1 MMQVVE
7 STEYFALAQQYPIID
22 ARSEAEWAQ
31 GHIPGSANVPILNNE
46 HRKVVGTLYKQSGK
60 EAAIMKG
67 FQLAGP
73 LFYDI
78 FKKARKLARDRTL
91 LLYCWRGGMRSHILA
106 WMMQLADYKVYLLKG
121 GYKAYR
127 AQVHATIAQPWRL
140 TVIGGPTGS
149 GKTELLEQLRAAGAQ
164 VVNLEALAHHR
175 GSAYGHIGL
184 PPQPSVE
191 YFENLLAQA
200 LQPLDVQQPVWIE
213 NESRFIGKVRIP
225 DVFFSRLQ
233 AAPMVAI
240 DMAQPLRKERIW
252 AEYGAMPLPELLEAT
267 THLEKKLGN
276 ERMRQACTALQA
288 GDHHTW
294 LDIVLHYYD
303 KTYAHSTQQH
313 KGSLHSFAP
322 PTATPAHWVP
332 PLLALNQQIWKQ

>member
-1 MMQVVE
+1 MRVVE
-7 STEYFALAQQYPIID
+7 SDEYFALAQQYPLVD

-78 FKKARKLARDRTL
+78 FKQARKLAKERTL

-127 AQVHATIAQPWRL
+127 AQVHATIAYPWQL
-140 TVIGGPTGS
+140 LVIGGPTGS
-149 GKTELLEQLRAAGAQ
+149 GKTELLELLRAAGEQ
-164 VVNLEALAHHR
+164 VVNLEALANHR

-191 YFENLLAQA
+191 HFENLLAQA
-200 LQPLDVQQPVWIE
+200 LQPLDVHKTVWIE

-225 DVFFSRLQ
+225 DVFFNRLQ
-233 AAPMVAI
+233 QAPMVTLEL
-240 DMAQPLRKERIW
+240 AQPARKERIW
-252 AEYGAMPLPELLEAT
+252 QEYGSMPLAQLLEAT
-267 THLEKKLGN
+267 ANLEKKLGN
-276 ERMRQACTALQA
+276 ERMRQACAALEA
-288 GDHHTW
+288 GDHNTW

-303 KTYAHSTQQH
+303 KTYGHSTQQH
-313 KGSLHSFAP
+313 MGNVLGYTPTTTQPAEWAP
-322 PTATPAHWVP
+322 HLIAMK
-332 PLLALNQQIWKQ
+332 NDIWKQ